1 MIKILVATTSQRFD
15 ESDHPRTKILMP
27 KIGPPAICFNNNLRP
42 FLYMRVATLS
52 RTTLPKPWTVLA
64 FATLA
69 LVLAGATAL
78 DTDRSELSEVSTK
91 HYVSVNDQS
100 ANVNENSA
108 QGTVVL
114 NTVVSGTPTGCTIG
128 NGNTDQDGDGNLPF
142 SIATDCVISVN
153 DAGDLDYE
161 NYAQSYTLRIH
172 VNDAST
178 ADIAFITITIND
190 VNDVT
195 PVYQAADADDA
206 ISVAEN
212 FGTGSIDAGTCLLY
226 TSPSPRDT
234 LLSRMPS
241 SA

>member
-15 ESDHPRTKILMP
+15 ESDHPQIKILMP
-27 KIGPPAICFNNNLRP
+27 KIGPPAICFNNKLRP

-128 NGNTDQDGDGNLPF
+128 NGNTDQDGDGNVTQEE
-142 SIATDCVISVN
+142 IA
-153 DAGDLDYE
+153 AYMAKQAEEQAAAAKAAL
-161 NYAQSYTLRIH
+161 
-172 VNDAST
+172 DASRHAT
-178 ADIAFITITIND
+178 RK
-190 VNDVT
+190 
-195 PVYQAADADDA
+195 
-206 ISVAEN
+206 
-212 FGTGSIDAGTCLLY
+212 
-226 TSPSPRDT
+226 RD
-234 LLSRMPS
+234 RHV
-241 SA
+241 